1 VLAIGGLAVGDILFF
16 AFGKGA
22 LGLGSFFLTV

>member
-1 VLAIGGLAVGDILFF
+1 VLAIDGLAAGDILSF

-22 LGLGSFFLTV
+22 LGLGSFVWTV